1 MLELKNVS
9 LSYGDLRVLRDV
21 CLRLDPGKRIAVMGP
36 SGCGKTSLL
45 RVIAGLQSPD
55 SGTVER
61 TAQRL
66 SFVFQEPR
74 LLPWL
79 TAAENV
85 RLVLPDAHHG
95 EDSAVWLSRFG
106 LSDAADKLPAELSG
120 GMQQL
125 VSLARALVCA
135 PDLLLLDEP
144 TRGIDVGA
152 KYEIYQLILDLANK
166 GKTVIMVS
174 SEMPEL
180 LGVCDRIL
188 VMSGGRLA
196 GEVDAK
202 TATQEDIMRLAAKY
216 V

>member
-95 EDSAVWLSRFG
+95 DDSAAWLSRFG

-125 VSLARALVCA
+125 
-135 PDLLLLDEP
+135 DEP
-144 TRGIDVGA
+144 FKALDAAAKQNAITAVSAGA
-152 KYEIYQLILDLANK
+152 DSAI
-166 GKTVIMVS
+166 
-174 SEMPEL
+174 
-180 LGVCDRIL
+180 IL
-188 VMSGGRLA
+188 V
-196 GEVDAK
+196 
-202 TATQEDIMRLAAKY
+202 THDIHEAEALGCRVIDFSELNK
-216 V
+216 

>member
-21 CLRLDPGKRIAVMGP
+21 SLRLDPGERIAIMGP

-45 RVIAGLQSPD
+45 RVIAGLQCPD
-55 SGTVER
+55 SGTVECAAR
-61 TAQRL
+61 RP

-79 TAAENV
+79 TAEENV

-95 EDSAVWLSRFG
+95 EDAAAWLSRFG

-120 GMQQL
+120 GMRQL

-144 TRGIDVGA
+144 FKALDAAA
-152 KYEIYQLILDLANK
+152 KQNAITA
-166 GKTVIMVS
+166 VS
-174 SEMPEL
+174 D
-180 LGVCDRIL
+180 GTAAAIIL
-188 VMSGGRLA
+188 VTH
-196 GEVDAK
+196 DANEAEALGCRVIDFYELNK
-202 TATQEDIMRLAAKY
+202 
-216 V
+216 

>member
-9 LSYGDLRVLRDV
+9 LSYGDLRVLRDM

-79 TAAENV
+79 TAEENV
-85 RLVLPDAHHG
+85 RLVLHDAHHG
-95 EDSAVWLSRFG
+95 DDSAVWLSRFG

-144 TRGIDVGA
+144 FKALDAAA
-152 KYEIYQLILDLANK
+152 KQNAITA
-166 GKTVIMVS
+166 VS
-174 SEMPEL
+174 
-180 LGVCDRIL
+180 GGTDAAIIL
-188 VMSGGRLA
+188 VTH
-196 GEVDAK
+196 DAREAEALGCRVIDFSELNK
-202 TATQEDIMRLAAKY
+202 
-216 V
+216 

>member
-21 CLRLDPGKRIAVMGP
+21 SLRLDPGERIAVMGP

-61 TAQRL
+61 TAQQL

-79 TAAENV
+79 TAEENV
-85 RLVLPDAHHG
+85 RLVLPDAHQG
-95 EDSAVWLSRFG
+95 EDAAAWLLRFG
-106 LSDAADKLPAELSG
+106 LGDAADKLPAELSG

-125 VSLARALVCA
+125 VSLARALVCT
-135 PDLLLLDEP
+135 PDFLLLDEP
-144 TRGIDVGA
+144 FKALDAAA
-152 KYEIYQLILDLANK
+152 KQNAIA
-166 GKTVIMVS
+166 TVSDGTDAAI
-174 SEMPEL
+174 
-180 LGVCDRIL
+180 IL
-188 VMSGGRLA
+188 VTH
-196 GEVDAK
+196 DACE
-202 TATQEDIMRLAAKY
+202 AEALGCRVIDFSELNN
-216 V
+216 

>member
-21 CLRLDPGKRIAVMGP
+21 SLRLAPGKRIAVMGP

-79 TAAENV
+79 TAEENV
-85 RLVLPDAHHG
+85 NLVLSDKPETMDTARQWLAAVGLADAMKK
-95 EDSAVWLSRFG
+95 R
-106 LSDAADKLPAELSG
+106 PAELSG
-120 GMQQL
+120 GMRQR
-125 VSLARALVCA
+125 VSLARALA
-135 PDLLLLDEP
+135 YDGDLFLLDEP
-144 TRGIDVGA
+144 LSSLDEAMAAELLDLLKQYTQGKSMIFVTHSPEQA
-152 KYEIYQLILDLANK
+152 KVLGGEIYRMHD
-166 GKTVIMVS
+166 KTL
-174 SEMPEL
+174 E
-180 LGVCDRIL
+180 RI
-188 VMSGGRLA
+188 
-196 GEVDAK
+196 
-202 TATQEDIMRLAAKY
+202 I
-216 V
+216 

>member
-21 CLRLDPGKRIAVMGP
+21 SLRLDPGERIAVMGL

-61 TAQRL
+61 TARRL

-79 TAAENV
+79 TAEENV
-85 RLVLPDAHHG
+85 RLVLPDAHQG
-95 EDSAVWLSRFG
+95 EDAAAWLSRFG
-106 LSDAADKLPAELSG
+106 LGDAADKLPAELSG

-125 VSLARALVCA
+125 VSLARALVCT
-135 PDLLLLDEP
+135 PDFLLLDEP
-144 TRGIDVGA
+144 FKALDAAA
-152 KYEIYQLILDLANK
+152 KQNAIA
-166 GKTVIMVS
+166 TVSDGTDAAI
-174 SEMPEL
+174 
-180 LGVCDRIL
+180 IL
-188 VMSGGRLA
+188 VTH
-196 GEVDAK
+196 DACEAESLGCRVMDFSELNK
-202 TATQEDIMRLAAKY
+202 
-216 V
+216 

>member
-21 CLRLDPGKRIAVMGP
+21 SLRLAPGERIAVMGP

-95 EDSAVWLSRFG
+95 DDSAAWLSRFG

-144 TRGIDVGA
+144 FKALDAAA
-152 KYEIYQLILDLANK
+152 KQKAITA
-166 GKTVIMVS
+166 VS
-174 SEMPEL
+174 
-180 LGVCDRIL
+180 GGTDAAIIL
-188 VMSGGRLA
+188 VTH
-196 GEVDAK
+196 DAREAEALGCRVIDFSELNK
-202 TATQEDIMRLAAKY
+202 
-216 V
+216 

>member
-21 CLRLDPGKRIAVMGP
+21 SLRLDPGERIAVMGS

-55 SGTVER
+55 SGTVKLAAR
-61 TAQRL
+61 RL

-79 TAAENV
+79 TAEENV
-85 RLVLPDAHHG
+85 RLVLPDTHQVD
-95 EDSAVWLSRFG
+95 DSAAWLSRFG

-125 VSLARALVCA
+125 VSLARALVCT
-135 PDLLLLDEP
+135 PDFLLLDEP
-144 TRGIDVGA
+144 FKALDAAA
-152 KYEIYQLILDLANK
+152 KQNAIAA
-166 GKTVIMVS
+166 VS
-174 SEMPEL
+174 D
-180 LGVCDRIL
+180 GTDAAIIL
-188 VMSGGRLA
+188 VTHDVREAEALGCR
-196 GEVDAK
+196 
-202 TATQEDIMRLAAKY
+202 IMDFSELNK
-216 V
+216 

>member
-21 CLRLDPGKRIAVMGP
+21 SLRLAPGERIAVMGP

-144 TRGIDVGA
+144 FKALDAAAKQNAITAVSAGA
-152 KYEIYQLILDLANK
+152 DAAI
-166 GKTVIMVS
+166 
-174 SEMPEL
+174 
-180 LGVCDRIL
+180 IL
-188 VMSGGRLA
+188 V
-196 GEVDAK
+196 
-202 TATQEDIMRLAAKY
+202 THDIHEAEALGCR
-216 V
+216 VIDFS

>member
-21 CLRLDPGKRIAVMGP
+21 SLRLAPGERIAVMGP

-55 SGTVER
+55 SGTIER
-61 TAQRL
+61 TARRL

-79 TAAENV
+79 TAAENI

-95 EDSAVWLSRFG
+95 DDAAAWLSRFG
-106 LSDAADKLPAELSG
+106 LSDAADRLPSELSG
-120 GMQQL
+120 GMRQL
-125 VSLARALVCA
+125 VSLARALVCT

-144 TRGIDVGA
+144 FKALDAAA
-152 KYEIYQLILDLANK
+152 KQNAITAVFDGTDAA
-166 GKTVIMVS
+166 V
-174 SEMPEL
+174 
-180 LGVCDRIL
+180 IL
-188 VMSGGRLA
+188 VTH
-196 GEVDAK
+196 DAREAEAIGCRVIDFSELNK
-202 TATQEDIMRLAAKY
+202 
-216 V
+216 

>member
-21 CLRLDPGKRIAVMGP
+21 SLCLDPGERIAVMGP

-61 TAQRL
+61 AARRL

-85 RLVLPDAHHG
+85 RLVLPDVRQNENAT
-95 EDSAVWLSRFG
+95 VWLSRFG
-106 LSDAADKLPAELSG
+106 MSDAADKLPAELSG
-120 GMQQL
+120 GMRQL
-125 VSLARALVCA
+125 VSLARALVCV

-144 TRGIDVGA
+144 FKALDAAA
-152 KYEIYQLILDLANK
+152 KQNAITA
-166 GKTVIMVS
+166 V
-174 SEMPEL
+174 
-180 LGVCDRIL
+180 
-188 VMSGGRLA
+188 SGGT
-196 GEVDAK
+196 DAAILFV
-202 TATQEDIMRLAAKY
+202 THDAREAEALGCRVIDFSELNN
-216 V
+216 

>member
-74 LLPWL
+74 LLPWR

-85 RLVLPDAHHG
+85 N
-95 EDSAVWLSRFG
+95 AV
-106 LSDAADKLPAELSG
+106 LSDRAQTMPQARAWLERLELGEAAEQYPAALSG
-120 GMQQL
+120 GMQQR
-125 VSLARALVCA
+125 VAIARALAYDA
-135 PDLLLLDEP
+135 PVLLLDEP
-144 TRGIDVGA
+144 FRG
-152 KYEIYQLILDLANK
+152 LDAALRARVIACIAAETQGRTLVLATHDPADADAL
-166 GKTVIMVS
+166 GCTVYAYAGGTFRC
-174 SEMPEL
+174 
-180 LGVCDRIL
+180 GVP
-188 VMSGGRLA
+188 
-196 GEVDAK
+196 
-202 TATQEDIMRLAAKY
+202 
-216 V
+216 

>member
-9 LSYGDLRVLRDV
+9 LSYGERRVLHDV
-21 CLRLDPGKRIAVMGP
+21 SLRLDHGERIAVMGP

-61 TAQRL
+61 TVQQL

-85 RLVLPDAHHG
+85 RLVLPDAHQG
-95 EDSAVWLSRFG
+95 EDAAAWLSRLG

-144 TRGIDVGA
+144 FKALDAAA
-152 KYEIYQLILDLANK
+152 KQNAITA
-166 GKTVIMVS
+166 VS
-174 SEMPEL
+174 D
-180 LGVCDRIL
+180 GTDAAVIL
-188 VMSGGRLA
+188 VTHNAREAEALGCRVIDFSELN
-196 GEVDAK
+196 K
-202 TATQEDIMRLAAKY
+202 
-216 V
+216 

>member
-21 CLRLDPGKRIAVMGP
+21 SLRLAHGERIAVMGP

-55 SGTVER
+55 SGVVER
-61 TAQRL
+61 TARQL
-66 SFVFQEPR
+66 AFVFQEPR

-79 TAAENV
+79 TAEENV

-95 EDSAVWLSRFG
+95 DDSAAWLLRFG

-125 VSLARALVCA
+125 VSLARALVCT

-144 TRGIDVGA
+144 FKALDADA
-152 KYEIYQLILDLANK
+152 KRNAIAA
-166 GKTVIMVS
+166 VS
-174 SEMPEL
+174 
-180 LGVCDRIL
+180 GGTDAAIIL
-188 VMSGGRLA
+188 VTH
-196 GEVDAK
+196 DAREAEALGCRVIDFSELNK
-202 TATQEDIMRLAAKY
+202 
-216 V
+216 

>member
-61 TAQRL
+61 AARRL

-85 RLVLPDAHHG
+85 RLVLPDTHH
-95 EDSAVWLSRFG
+95 DDAAAWLSRFG
-106 LSDAADKLPAELSG
+106 LSDAADKLPVELSG

-144 TRGIDVGA
+144 FKALDAAAKQNAITAVSAGA
-152 KYEIYQLILDLANK
+152 DAAI
-166 GKTVIMVS
+166 
-174 SEMPEL
+174 
-180 LGVCDRIL
+180 IL
-188 VMSGGRLA
+188 V
-196 GEVDAK
+196 
-202 TATQEDIMRLAAKY
+202 THDIHEAEALGCRVIDFSELNK
-216 V
+216 

>member
-21 CLRLDPGKRIAVMGP
+21 SLRLDPGERIAVMGP

-45 RVIAGLQSPD
+45 RMIAGLQSPD

-61 TAQRL
+61 TAQQL

-79 TAAENV
+79 TAEENV
-85 RLVLPDAHHG
+85 RLVLPDAHQS
-95 EDSAVWLSRFG
+95 EDAAAWLSHFG
-106 LSDAADKLPAELSG
+106 LSDAAGKLPAELSG

-144 TRGIDVGA
+144 FKALDAAA
-152 KYEIYQLILDLANK
+152 KQNAIAAGSDGTDAAI
-166 GKTVIMVS
+166 
-174 SEMPEL
+174 
-180 LGVCDRIL
+180 IL
-188 VMSGGRLA
+188 VTH
-196 GEVDAK
+196 DARE
-202 TATQEDIMRLAAKY
+202 AEALGCRVIDFSELNN
-216 V
+216 

>member
-9 LSYGDLRVLRDV
+9 LSYGELRVLRGV
-21 CLRLDPGKRIAVMGP
+21 SLRLNPGERIAVMGP

-95 EDSAVWLSRFG
+95 EDAVAWLSRFG

-125 VSLARALVCA
+125 VSLARALVCT

-144 TRGIDVGA
+144 FKALDVAA
-152 KYEIYQLILDLANK
+152 KQNAIAA
-166 GKTVIMVS
+166 VS
-174 SEMPEL
+174 D
-180 LGVCDRIL
+180 GTDAAVIL
-188 VMSGGRLA
+188 VTH
-196 GEVDAK
+196 DAREAEALGCHIIDFSELNK
-202 TATQEDIMRLAAKY
+202 
-216 V
+216 